1 MKRTLYLCR
10 CGSLQHSFVVTADLT
25 DVMLEVHLSPLP
37 FWQRV
42 GNAIRYV
49 FGGRSK
55 YGDFEEILLSPI
67 EALDLGDRLI
77 EWSTG
82 ESVAFQPND
91 VF

>member
-10 CGSLQHSFVVTADLT
+10 CGSLQHSFVVTADEL
-25 DVMLEVHLSPLP
+25 DMFLEIHLSPLP
-37 FWQRV
+37 FWDRL

-55 YGDFEEILLSPI
+55 YGDFEEVILSPM
-67 EALDLGDRLI
+67 EALDLGDRLV

-82 ESVAFQPND
+82 ESVAFTPND
-91 VF
+91 VY